1 MIIKGKIPISGWSS
15 NKKKTYEE
23 SENGSGLWRLVDIN
37 GG

>member
-15 NKKKTYEE
+15 NKKKTYE
-23 SENGSGLWRLVDIN
+23 SENESGLWRLVDIN